1 MAEVESPVLFIVDG
15 DQEARRATE
24 STLVRRFFPDYRVLA
39 TSTSQVGPD
48 ELERLAERGD
58 HVVLVA
64 TDLQLPGMARD
75 HAFSQMAGGAQK
87 EMKTVADSSNKT
99 TANDGD
105 VGVFLDGV
113 TEDQRRRDAQ
123 LLVDVMREVTGRPP
137 VMWGASIV
145 GFGSRHY
152 RYASGR
158 EGDVA
163 AVAFSPPRHRRCCTS
178 PAFWRSTTICCPDSA
193 SIRLARAACTSS
205 GLTRPTPTPCE
216 QSSPARTAPQPL
228 APGVLRCLQPARIP
242 ANRAVLRGQ
251 SSLQPRFCAGSAA
264 EYALR
269 KLVLPLPQ
277 PRVRAGSEASE
288 P

>member
-163 AVAFSPPRHRRCCTS
+163 AVAFSPRKAQTV
-178 PAFWRSTTICCPDSA
+178 
-193 SIRLARAACTSS
+193 LY
-205 GLTRPTPTPCE
+205 LT
-216 QSSPARTAPQPL
+216 
-228 APGVLRCLQPARIP
+228 GVLEEYDDLLPRLGQHQTGKGCLYLKRVDQADPDALRAIVARSYRSATTGP
-242 ANRAVLRGQ
+242 GGAQV
-251 SSLQPRFCAGSAA
+251 SAA
-264 EYALR
+264 GEDS
-269 KLVLPLPQ
+269 
-277 PRVRAGSEASE
+277 G
-288 P
+288 